1 VVRRN
6 ANSCL
11 KKVLHVPTLSVHF
24 LRESLISAHFDK
36 AELNEWVGIINQK
49 ESATCIKI
57 LEIFWNM
64 PEDYY
69 SLLYEYS
76 EGLLLDSLNDSL
88 HTLPLSLL
96 RDIAH
101 AHLSSSPGIYNSQLI
116 LAEEAGAKS
125 IKYLPLY
132 EESDSL
138 LDSKRLREVAA
149 AELGAEEASIEG
161 RFVWRLGLVLLGGYL
176 GSVVV
181 GQDVERVTV
190 PLKKCCLLHE
200 MLSTLG
206 SLSAQFLSLNSAEDE
221 DLSSFLCEC
230 LRSRKKAE
238 REGRTELR
246 SLRTHSFLRR
256 KYGEV
261 ISLGEMIEVVDPSSG
276 FKSKF

>member
-1 VVRRN
+1 MGFDLERLSKYSVEGGRGRIKYENCLTLSIVRRN

-96 RDIAH
+96 RDIAN
-101 AHLSSSPGIYNSQLI
+101 AHLSSSVGIYNSQLI
-116 LAEEAGAKS
+116 LAEEAGSKV

-138 LDSKRLREVAA
+138 LESKKLKEIAA
-149 AELGAEEASIEG
+149 AELGAEDASIEG

-181 GQDVERVTV
+181 GQDLERVTT
-190 PLKKCCLLHE
+190 PLRRCCLLHE
-200 MLSTLG
+200 MLAVSG
-206 SLSAQFLSLNSAEDE
+206 SLSALFLSLNAAED
-221 DLSSFLCEC
+221 DALTDFLCRC
-230 LRSRKKAE
+230 LRSRKQAD
-238 REGRTELR
+238 R
-246 SLRTHSFLRR
+246 
-256 KYGEV
+256 
-261 ISLGEMIEVVDPSSG
+261 
-276 FKSKF
+276 